1 MPNSG
6 SRQVVDDIQRATR
19 ELKEKLVLSE
29 TSGDKRKTKVIQ
41 ENIPLRNS
49 GGVGKSSG
57 GVIGLGGKKTV
68 AMTRKYWLIPE
79 NLNIS
84 EIKIFSRV
92 QHGDADAL
100 WDFFAV
106 EENDVSLVAGECV
119 TVLNDEDPDWTWV
132 LKRDGDEGF
141 VPANHLG
148 TRQRTPQDDEDDD
161 YLSPSKRTAPAG
173 KVSVI
178 VHSHENDVPALDF
191 VKEDPTSPSGV
202 LTRLDDTFLHDH
214 FGVVRLIAEFDF
226 QDPRVLDF
234 VVKKDEFLLADMV
247 GQSDEE
253 WLWVTACSSGQ
264 QGWIPKNFVK
274 QISYVD

>member
-1 MPNSG
+1 MVS
-6 SRQVVDDIQRATR
+6 A
-19 ELKEKLVLSE
+19 
-29 TSGDKRKTKVIQ
+29 
-41 ENIPLRNS
+41 
-49 GGVGKSSG
+49 GGGKH
-57 GVIGLGGKKTV
+57 GKKTV

-100 WDFFAV
+100 WDFFAA
-106 EENDVSLVAGECV
+106 EENDVSLVAGESV

-148 TRQRTPQDDEDDD
+148 PRRQTPQDDDEDEEH
-161 YLSPSKRTAPAG
+161 YLHPSPSKRTPPAG

-178 VHSHENDVPALDF
+178 VHSHEGDVPAMDI

-226 QDPRVLDF
+226 QDPRVPDF
-234 VVKKDEFLLADMV
+234 VVNKDEFLLADMV